1 MNNVEWGFKKRKVN
15 FDDEVENTQYA
26 RIQKLNTSDGMPT
39 GFFHPTDDR
48 RLMTVICIKHT
59 MTQKLLQ

>member
-39 GFFHPTDDR
+39 GFCIQQ
-48 RLMTVICIKHT
+48 MTGGWW
-59 MTQKLLQ
+59 Q